1 MDLLDVD
8 VSVTRLAYL
17 MDAGSYHWAG
27 TWRSAS
33 DGRAVLL
40 PLFADTLTGDVVRQQ
55 HRC

>member
-1 MDLLDVD
+1 VDLLDVD